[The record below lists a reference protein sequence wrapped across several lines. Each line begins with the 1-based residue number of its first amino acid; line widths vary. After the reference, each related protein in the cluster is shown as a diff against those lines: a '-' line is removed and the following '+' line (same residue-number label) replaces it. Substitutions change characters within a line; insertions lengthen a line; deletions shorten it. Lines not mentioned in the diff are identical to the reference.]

1 MYVGIGFLSLRD
13 YTLWIA
19 PAQSPSARP
28 DVSRNSVGIAQDGHQ
43 LRGNAALLHH
53 RGYGRRVALN
63 IFSIAGD
70 VRYRQQRDELVDD
83 GAFVLVPPGA
93 RGLRRGFDCVMT
105 GADTSTTASDNSAWY
120 RFMRASSTERR
131 SHPASL

>member
-83 GAFVLVPPGA
+83 GPFVLVTPGA
-93 RGLRRGFDCVMT
+93 CRLRCRVRLGDDLRREQPQRQRQQRKVSFH
-105 GADTSTTASDNSAWY
+105 ASILN
-120 RFMRASSTERR
+120 
-131 SHPASL
+131 